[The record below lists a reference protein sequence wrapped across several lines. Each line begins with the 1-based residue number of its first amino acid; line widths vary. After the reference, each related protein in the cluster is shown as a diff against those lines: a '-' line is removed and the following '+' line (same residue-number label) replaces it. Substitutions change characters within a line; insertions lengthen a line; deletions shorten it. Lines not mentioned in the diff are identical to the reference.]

1 MKLEQEIFN
10 VLVQAGSQG
19 LKLEKIVRHVYNS
32 CNSIFTPLDYKY
44 VYGFVSQYLIKNSKN
59 PSSTIRVRLCSSW
72 CLISLLP
79 LYRKRRMTARTASN
93 RRSLISLVIDRS
105 LVSYLTKLRYL
116 TKLVT
121 LSNEVS
127 YVI

>member
-59 PSSTIRVRLCSSW
+59 PTSIIEKGKGYGVYRINYKSSAMQQLMLDFSSA
-72 CLISLLP
+72 STLP
-79 LYRKRRMTARTASN
+79 DEERKRIRAQE
-93 RRSLISLVIDRS
+93 ID
-105 LVSYLTKLRYL
+105 LFGDL
-116 TKLVT
+116 
-121 LSNEVS
+121 
-127 YVI
+127 

>member
-59 PSSTIRVRLCSSW
+59 PTSIIEKGKGYGVYRINYKSSAMQQLMLDFSS
-72 CLISLLP
+72 
-79 LYRKRRMTARTASN
+79 ASMQKEEDDCEN
-93 RRSLISLVIDRS
+93 SKQSQELDLFGNWQKSG
-105 LVSYLTKLRYL
+105 K
-116 TKLVT
+116 
-121 LSNEVS
+121 LSN
-127 YVI
+127 

>member
-10 VLVQAGSQG
+10 VLVQADSQG

-59 PSSTIRVRLCSSW
+59 PSSIIEKGKGYGVYRINYKSSAMQQ
-72 CLISLLP
+72 LMLDFSSASLPKEDDDSENNKQSQELD
-79 LYRKRRMTARTASN
+79 LFGN
-93 RRSLISLVIDRS
+93 C
-105 LVSYLTKLRYL
+105 
-116 TKLVT
+116 
-121 LSNEVS
+121 
-127 YVI
+127 

>member
-1 MKLEQEIFN
+1 MNLEQEIFN

-59 PSSTIRVRLCSSW
+59 PSSIIEKGKGYGVYRINYKSSAMQQ
-72 CLISLLP
+72 LMLDFSS
-79 LYRKRRMTARTASN
+79 ASIQKEEDDCEN
-93 RRSLISLVIDRS
+93 CKQSQELDLFG
-105 LVSYLTKLRYL
+105 
-116 TKLVT
+116 
-121 LSNEVS
+121 N
-127 YVI
+127 

>member
-32 CNSIFTPLDYKY
+32 CNSIFTPLDYRY

-59 PSSTIRVRLCSSW
+59 PSSIIEKGKGYGVYRINYKSSAMQQ
-72 CLISLLP
+72 LMLDFSS
-79 LYRKRRMTARTASN
+79 ASIQKEEDDSEN
-93 RRSLISLVIDRS
+93 SKQSQELDLFG
-105 LVSYLTKLRYL
+105 
-116 TKLVT
+116 
-121 LSNEVS
+121 NW
-127 YVI
+127 

>member
-1 MKLEQEIFN
+1 MNLEQEIFN

-59 PSSTIRVRLCSSW
+59 PSSIIEKGKGYGVYRINYKSSAMQQ
-72 CLISLLP
+72 LMLDFSS
-79 LYRKRRMTARTASN
+79 AS
-93 RRSLISLVIDRS
+93 IQKEEDD
-105 LVSYLTKLRYL
+105 
-116 TKLVT
+116 
-121 LSNEVS
+121 
-127 YVI
+127 

>member
-1 MKLEQEIFN
+1 MNLEQEIFN

-59 PSSTIRVRLCSSW
+59 PSSIIEKGKGYGV
-72 CLISLLP
+72 
-79 LYRKRRMTARTASN
+79 YRINA
-93 RRSLISLVIDRS
+93 
-105 LVSYLTKLRYL
+105 KLRAFQVQPSSQHKPQDKHCDL
-116 TKLVT
+116 PHQAQLPPI
-121 LSNEVS
+121 S
-127 YVI
+127 

>member
-32 CNSIFTPLDYKY
+32 CNSIFTPLDYRY

-59 PSSTIRVRLCSSW
+59 PSSIIEKGKGYGVYRINYKSSPMQQ
-72 CLISLLP
+72 LMLDFSS
-79 LYRKRRMTARTASN
+79 ASIQKEGDDCEN
-93 RRSLISLVIDRS
+93 SKQSQELDLFG
-105 LVSYLTKLRYL
+105 
-116 TKLVT
+116 
-121 LSNEVS
+121 N
-127 YVI
+127 